1 MLTHI
6 IVFKLALTKRIRRD
20 QLSLALNICQSEREC
35 EKKKKMIEIG
45 GKTYR
50 KTGNLDQQ
58 AEIERKNLVKSMSKP
73 LSKARYSFSQ

>member
-20 QLSLALNICQSEREC
+20 QLSLALNICQSESEC
-35 EKKKKMIEIG
+35 EKKKMIEIG